1 LIGVVS
7 TIGIGTITA
16 SVNAGGLRALLFDGL
31 RTMNT
36 AKNLWVSLLSAW
48 LAVLVNI
55 LLR

>member
-1 LIGVVS
+1 MIGVVS